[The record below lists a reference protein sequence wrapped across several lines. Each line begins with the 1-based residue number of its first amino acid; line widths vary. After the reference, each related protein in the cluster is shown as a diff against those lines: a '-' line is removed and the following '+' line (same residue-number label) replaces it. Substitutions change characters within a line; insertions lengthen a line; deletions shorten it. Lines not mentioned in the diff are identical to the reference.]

1 MVFKKI
7 PLLRR
12 MENAHYSTSDLK
24 YIYLPTAKEKEDHPK
39 KYYPTLWCITFQNG
53 QTHFKNLAAS
63 CSKYCKIL
71 KVNLIILGH

>member
-1 MVFKKI
+1 MYAQLMVFKKI

-39 KYYPTLWCITFQNG
+39 KILPNPLMHNIPKWSDTL
-53 QTHFKNLAAS
+53 
-63 CSKYCKIL
+63 
-71 KVNLIILGH
+71 